1 MIIKMIQDFGK
12 KMEAQ
17 TQKLQKMFNKEIEEI
32 KEKQTKIG
40 SIISEMKNNSRITEA
55 EE

>member
-1 MIIKMIQDFGK
+1 
-12 KMEAQ
+12 
-17 TQKLQKMFNKEIEEI
+17 MFNKEIEEI

-55 EE
+55 EEWISGVEDRVVEKINKK